1 MQLAEP
7 GSQVDQYAVKDV
19 IARSNTSSILRATDL
34 LTGDDIALK
43 MPHPEVEGDLLF
55 YQRFEREKEICET
68 LDHPAVVKAFP
79 KGKHSRMYIA
89 MEVAPGQLL
98 RQVLSDQGKLPVE
111 RAVKITVAICEAL
124 DYIHSEGVVHRDLKP
139 ENIMIDGEDRI
150 KLIDFGIASR
160 TGARRLTFGKL
171 SNVMGTPDYI
181 APEQVQGKRGDAR
194 TDLYALGVILYE
206 MLTGETP
213 FPGSD
218 PFVIMNNRLV
228 KDPVPPREIDP
239 SITPELQ
246 EILFRAME
254 RNPKSR
260 YSSAR
265 EFAGDL
271 LHPDR
276 IQVGH
281 RVGDGGQLRTQPT
294 KTALF
299 LGALAMIPFLIFG
312 LLLFVASHT

>member
-1 MQLAEP
+1 MQSAQP
-7 GSQVDQYAVKDV
+7 GSQLDRYALKDV
-19 IARSNTSSILRATDL
+19 IARSNTSSILKATDL
-34 LTGDDIALK
+34 LTGRDIAIK

-79 KGKHSRMYIA
+79 EGKRSRMYIA

-98 RQVLSDQGKLPVE
+98 RQVLNDRRKLPAE
-111 RAVKITVAICEAL
+111 QAVKIAVAICGAL

-194 TDLYALGVILYE
+194 TDVYALGVILYE

-213 FPGSD
+213 FPGDD
-218 PFVIMNNRLV
+218 PFVIMNDRLV
-228 KDPVPPREIDP
+228 KDPIPPREIDP
-239 SITPELQ
+239 SITLVLQ
-246 EILFRAME
+246 EILYRALE
-254 RNPKSR
+254 RNPKTR

-265 EFAGDL
+265 EFSKDL
-271 LHPDR
+271 LHQHGVRVADR
-276 IQVGH
+276 
-281 RVGDGGQLRTQPT
+281 LRNSERSPRK

-299 LGALAMIPFLIFG
+299 WG
-312 LLLFVASHT
+312 LLATIPVAVGGLLFFVGRHA

>member
-1 MQLAEP
+1 MQSAQP
-7 GSQVDQYAVKDV
+7 GSQFDRYTVKDV
-19 IARSNTSSILRATDL
+19 IARSNTSSIFRATDL
-34 LTGDDIALK
+34 LTGDDIAIK

-79 KGKHSRMYIA
+79 QGKRSRMYIA

-98 RQVLSDQGKLPVE
+98 RQVLSDRRKLPAE
-111 RAVKITVAICEAL
+111 QAVKIAVAVCEAL
-124 DYIHSEGVVHRDLKP
+124 DYIHSQGVVHRDLKP
-139 ENIMIDGEDRI
+139 ENIMIDGEDHI

-194 TDLYALGVILYE
+194 TDVFALGVILYE

-213 FPGSD
+213 FPGDD
-218 PFVIMNNRLV
+218 PFVIMNDRLV

-246 EILFRAME
+246 EILYRALE

-260 YSSAR
+260 
-265 EFAGDL
+265 
-271 LHPDR
+271 
-276 IQVGH
+276 
-281 RVGDGGQLRTQPT
+281 
-294 KTALF
+294 
-299 LGALAMIPFLIFG
+299 
-312 LLLFVASHT
+312 

>member
-1 MQLAEP
+1 MYLAEP
-7 GSQVDQYAVKDV
+7 GSQLDRYAVKEI

-34 LTGDDIALK
+34 LTGHDIAIK

-79 KGKHSRMYIA
+79 EGKRSRMYIA

-98 RQVLSDQGKLPVE
+98 RQILSDERKLPAQRV
-111 RAVKITVAICEAL
+111 VKIAVAICGAL
-124 DYIHSEGVVHRDLKP
+124 DYIHSQGVVHRDLKP
-139 ENIMIDGEDRI
+139 ENIMIDSEDRI

-194 TDLYALGVILYE
+194 TDVYALGVIVYE

-213 FPGSD
+213 FPGCD
-218 PFVIMNNRLV
+218 PLVIMNDRLV
-228 KDPVPPREIDP
+228 KDPVPPCEVDP
-239 SITPELQ
+239 SIPPELQ
-246 EILFRAME
+246 EILYRALA

-260 YSSAR
+260 YSSAE
-265 EFAGDL
+265 EFANDL

-276 IQVGH
+276 V
-281 RVGDGGQLRTQPT
+281 RVADRVQDGDRQDRQP
-294 KTALF
+294 KRTAL
-299 LGALAMIPFLIFG
+299 LYGILVMIPVVIFG
-312 LLLFVASHT
+312 LLVFVARHG